1 MIYAGSQ
8 RQLFTNVYVYCSF
21 DFFNY
26 SKPQIQLYTLV
37 YISSNSIV
45 NKRRIN

>member
-1 MIYAGSQ
+1 MIYARSQ
-8 RQLFTNVYVYCSF
+8 VQLFTNASVYCSF

-26 SKPQIQLYTLV
+26 CIPKIQLPSVV

-45 NKRRIN
+45 NKKRTN

>member
-8 RQLFTNVYVYCSF
+8 RQLFTDAYVYCSF

-26 SKPQIQLYTLV
+26 SKPKIQLYPLV

-45 NKRRIN
+45 NKRRTN

>member
-1 MIYAGSQ
+1 MIDAGSP
-8 RQLFTNVYVYCSF
+8 RQLFTNAYVYCSF

-26 SKPQIQLYTLV
+26 SKPQIQLYSLV

-45 NKRRIN
+45 NKRGTN

>member
-1 MIYAGSQ
+1 MIYVGSQ
-8 RQLFTNVYVYCSF
+8 RQLFTNAYVYCSF

-26 SKPQIQLYTLV
+26 SKPKIQLYTLV

-45 NKRRIN
+45 NKRGTN